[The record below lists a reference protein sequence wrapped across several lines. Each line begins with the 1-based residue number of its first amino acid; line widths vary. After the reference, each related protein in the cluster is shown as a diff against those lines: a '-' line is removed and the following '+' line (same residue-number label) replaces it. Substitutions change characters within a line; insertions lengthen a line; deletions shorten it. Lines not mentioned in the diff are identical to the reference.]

1 MVPVELGALMW
12 VKAVDMKEIV
22 TGHAMAHVVDGIL
35 STPVI
40 VAGTAMAAVGI
51 AVGLRRVDGVR
62 LPYCG
67 LMGAAFF
74 VASLV
79 HVPLGPSNAH
89 LILNGLLGIVL
100 GLAALPAIF
109 VGLFLQ
115 ALFFGYGGITVLGV
129 NTIVMGVPAIICHYL
144 FGPRLRRQE
153 DFGWLWG
160 AAVAGSAIALTCAG
174 LGASLALSGRE
185 FLPAAQLL
193 FVAHLPVLAVE
204 AAIAG
209 TIVVFLQRV
218 KPEVLMMSWELPSG
232 RPARRS
238 LAGARAGSASRR
250 SASDIRTCPQ
260 AESIRVCR
268 GEVIHGSVYFAGNV
282 PVKGAH
288 IHVIDLN
295 GATVAETTSSHGG
308 RFSVVVR
315 ERIDYRVVA
324 DAGDGHRSEYNV
336 KAAELRVLPV
346 PSVAQATWPAG
357 PPHRR
362 RRHRTRPRQKWRVT
376 SKPGSS
382 GR

>member
-1 MVPVELGALMW
+1 
-12 VKAVDMKEIV
+12 
-22 TGHAMAHVVDGIL
+22 MAHVVDGIL

-160 AAVAGSAIALTCAG
+160 AAVGGSAIALTCAG

-204 AAIAG
+204 AAITG

-232 RPARRS
+232 RPAR
-238 LAGARAGSASRR
+238 A
-250 SASDIRTCPQ
+250 
-260 AESIRVCR
+260 
-268 GEVIHGSVYFAGNV
+268 
-282 PVKGAH
+282 
-288 IHVIDLN
+288 
-295 GATVAETTSSHGG
+295 
-308 RFSVVVR
+308 
-315 ERIDYRVVA
+315 
-324 DAGDGHRSEYNV
+324 
-336 KAAELRVLPV
+336 
-346 PSVAQATWPAG
+346 
-357 PPHRR
+357 
-362 RRHRTRPRQKWRVT
+362 
-376 SKPGSS
+376 
-382 GR
+382 